1 MSLDQV
7 LGSWTLE
14 KFQIEDPSGNVRDW
28 GRNARGLLIYAPT
41 GHMSVSINKEIENDP
56 DQTEAEN
63 RFDSIL
69 FYSGSYQM
77 SGSTI
82 THQVTQASN
91 PDRIGREMIRYAE
104 LDGEL
109 LRLTTPNESFGR
121 AILVWKKV
129 RA

>member
-28 GRNARGLLIYAPT
+28 GRDAHGLLIYAPT
-41 GHMSVSINKEIENDP
+41 GHMSVSINKTIENDP
-56 DQTEAEN
+56 EQTESEN
-63 RFDSIL
+63 RFDSTL
-69 FYSGSYQM
+69 FYSGTYQM

-91 PDRIGREMIRYAE
+91 PERIGRVMIRYAE
-104 LDGEL
+104 LSGDI
-109 LRLTTPNESFGR
+109 LRLTTPQEAFGR
-121 AILVWKKV
+121 AILIWKK
-129 RA
+129 AQ